1 MPKMSRR
8 RIAAAVTL
16 VTFMALNSMHA
27 SLVIAFG
34 DSTTA
39 PRDGVRIYSQILEDE
54 LQLGGGPV
62 RVRNAGVPGNTTR
75 DARQRFVRDVL
86 AHKPDI
92 VILQFGINDSAVDV
106 WKNPPAETSRVPID
120 EYQENLR
127 HFIRESRAGGSR
139 VVMMTPNRMH
149 WTPKLIEL
157 YGKPPYDPASA
168 DGMNRI
174 LRQYV
179 HAMTEVAGEL
189 GVELIDVHQSMD
201 RLSDE
206 ESAGLLLDGMHPNDA
221 GHRNVADRLLEHFR
235 QQPAAADSQTQTPDA
250 PH

>member
-1 MPKMSRR
+1 MNPNP
-8 RIAAAVTL
+8 V
-16 VTFMALNSMHA
+16 HA
-27 SLVIAFG
+27 SLIIAFG

-39 PRDGVRIYSQILEDE
+39 PREGVRTYSQILADE
-54 LQLGGGPV
+54 LQIGGVPV
-62 RVRNAGVPGNTTR
+62 RIINAGILGNTTR

-106 WKNPPAETSRVPID
+106 WKNPPAEYSRVPLD
-120 EYQENLR
+120 EYQNNLR

-139 VVMMTPNRMH
+139 VVMMTPNRLH

-157 YGKPPYDPASA
+157 YGKPPYDPASS
-168 DGMNRI
+168 DGMNPI
-174 LRQYV
+174 LRSYV
-179 HAMTEVAGEL
+179 QAMTEVAGEL
-189 GVELIDVHQSMD
+189 AVELIDVHQSMN
-201 RLSDE
+201 RISDE

-221 GHRNVADRLLEHFR
+221 GHRNVADLLLQHFR
-235 QQPAAADSQTQTPDA
+235 IQPSDGPSRPDTSDA